1 MAGPIGI
8 GTFPP
13 AVRAALRA
21 PEAAAPGGPRRVREA
36 PGTAFLDQL
45 RAEVRQV
52 NEIQVQADDSARAL
66 VTGASGDIHGT
77 MIALAKAD
85 MSFRLLLQVRNRAL
99 EAYQEIMR
107 MNL

>member
-1 MAGPIGI
+1 M
-8 GTFPP
+8 
-13 AVRAALRA
+13 
-21 PEAAAPGGPRRVREA
+21 
-36 PGTAFLDQL
+36 
-45 RAEVRQV
+45 
-52 NEIQVQADDSARAL
+52 
-66 VTGASGDIHGT
+66 TGASGDIHGT